1 MVIARMRLAGTLV
14 GGGLHHGGESM
25 ICQSVGPKQQVRKS
39 RAANQCGFTLIEIVV
54 VLVLLGI
61 LSAVAISKYSTNNI
75 TAATEADVFKAS
87 LRYAQQRAMGDISTW
102 GISIAANGLSY
113 SLFTNNPD
121 LKTNPILPGVGANTR
136 VLSSGV
142 TMSVSNAVNNGGK
155 NEIIFDYRGRLAA
168 SGVSNP
174 TGTSAGTEYLKTAP
188 LAVLG
193 SNVTV
198 TFTGDTSRSMTIYAK
213 TGFAQ

>member
-1 MVIARMRLAGTLV
+1 
-14 GGGLHHGGESM
+14 M
-25 ICQSVGPKQQVRKS
+25 ICQSVGPKRQPS
-39 RAANQCGFTLIEIVV
+39 RRWAACRRGFTLVEIVV
-54 VLVLLGI
+54 VLVLLGV
-61 LSAVAISKYSTNNI
+61 LAAVAISKYSTSNI

-102 GISIAANGLSY
+102 GISIAADGLSY

-136 VLSSGV
+136 TLSSVV
-142 TMSVSNAVNNGGK
+142 TMSSSNAVSNGGK
-155 NEIIFDYRGRLAA
+155 KEIIFDYRGRLAA
-168 SGVSNP
+168 SGGSNA
-174 TGTSAGTEYLKTAP
+174 SAGAEYLKTAP

-193 SNVTV
+193 NDVTV
-198 TFTGDTSRSMTIYAK
+198 TFTGDTGKSMTIYAK

>member
-1 MVIARMRLAGTLV
+1 
-14 GGGLHHGGESM
+14 M
-25 ICQSVGPKQQVRKS
+25 ICQSVGLS
-39 RAANQCGFTLIEIVV
+39 RPASRRWAVCHRGFTLVEIVV

-61 LSAVAISKYSTNNI
+61 LAAVAVSKYSTNNI

-102 GISIAANGLSY
+102 GISIAADGLSY

-136 VLSSGV
+136 TLSSGV
-142 TMSVSNAVNNGGK
+142 TMSSSNAVSNGGNK
-155 NEIIFDYRGRLAA
+155 EIIFDYRGRLAA
-168 SGVSNP
+168 SGGSNA
-174 TGTSAGTEYLKTAP
+174 SAGAEYLKTAP

-198 TFTGDTSRSMTIYAK
+198 TFTGDTGKSMTIYAQ

>member
-1 MVIARMRLAGTLV
+1 
-14 GGGLHHGGESM
+14 M
-25 ICQSVGPKQQVRKS
+25 ICQSVDLKRQAPR
-39 RAANQCGFTLIEIVV
+39 RWAACRRGFTLIEIVV
-54 VLVLLGI
+54 VLVLLGV
-61 LSAVAISKYSTNNI
+61 LAAVAISKYSTNNI
-75 TAATEADVFKAS
+75 SAVTEADVFKAS

-102 GISIAANGLSY
+102 GISIAADGLSY

-121 LKTNPILPGVGANTR
+121 LKVNPILPGVGANTR
-136 VLSSGV
+136 TLSDGV
-142 TMSVSNAVNNGGK
+142 TMSSSNAVGNGGK

-168 SGVSNP
+168 SGGSN
-174 TGTSAGTEYLKTAP
+174 TSAGAEYLKTAP

>member
-1 MVIARMRLAGTLV
+1 
-14 GGGLHHGGESM
+14 M
-25 ICQSVGPKQQVRKS
+25 ICQSVDLKRQAPR
-39 RAANQCGFTLIEIVV
+39 RWAACRRGFTLIEIVV
-54 VLVLLGI
+54 VLVVLGV
-61 LSAVAISKYSTNNI
+61 LAAVAISKYSTNNI

-102 GISIAANGLSY
+102 GISIAADGLSY

-142 TMSVSNAVNNGGK
+142 TMSSSNTVNNGGK
-155 NEIIFDYRGRLAA
+155 KEIIFDYRGRLAA

-193 SNVTV
+193 NNVTV
-198 TFTGDTSRSMTIYAK
+198 TFTGDTGRSMTIYAK

>member
-1 MVIARMRLAGTLV
+1 
-14 GGGLHHGGESM
+14 M
-25 ICQSVGPKQQVRKS
+25 ICQSVGPNRQAPR
-39 RAANQCGFTLIEIVV
+39 RWAACHRGFTLIEIVV
-54 VLVLLGI
+54 VLVLLGV
-61 LSAVAISKYSTNNI
+61 LAAVAISKYSTNNI

-102 GISIAANGLSY
+102 GISIAADGLSY

-136 VLSSGV
+136 TLSSGV
-142 TMSVSNAVNNGGK
+142 TMSSSNAVSNGGK

-168 SGVSNP
+168 SGGSN
-174 TGTSAGTEYLKTAP
+174 TSAGAEYLKTAP

-193 SNVTV
+193 NNVTV
-198 TFTGDTSRSMTIYAK
+198 TFTGDTGRSMTIYAK

>member
-1 MVIARMRLAGTLV
+1 MQ
-14 GGGLHHGGESM
+14 HGGESM
-25 ICQSVGPKQQVRKS
+25 ICQSVGLKRPPPGS
-39 RAANQCGFTLIEIVV
+39 WAANQRGFTLIEIIV
-54 VLVLLGI
+54 VLLLLGV
-61 LSAVAISKYSTNNI
+61 LAAVAISKYSTNNI

-102 GISIAANGLSY
+102 GISIAADGLSY

-142 TMSVSNAVNNGGK
+142 TMSVSNAVGNGGK
-155 NEIIFDYRGRLAA
+155 NEIIFDYRGRLTA
-168 SGVSNP
+168 SGGSN
-174 TGTSAGTEYLKTAP
+174 TAAGTEYLKTAP

-193 SNVTV
+193 NNVTV
-198 TFTGDTSRSMTIYAK
+198 TFTGDTGKAMIIYAK